1 MVSFVV
7 PPSPF
12 LLDQKVFM
20 TLGVLRVAAVVRDAG
35 YPVECFSAEGGVDVS
50 GLFHESCNIIG
61 VTGTTP
67 QAKDILE
74 IADKLPYGPL
84 KVLGGPHATLV
95 NASIKTGS
103 DRARP
108 MLEELED
115 NFDTLIFG
123 DGELAMLDFVQRTR
137 GQQEGTTSIDA
148 DDPKC
153 SLFLKDL
160 ETLPF
165 PARDLLNPSDYH
177 YAIDGEPAASLIAQL
192 GCPFNCGFCGG
203 RSSSMLRRIRL
214 RSTKSVIDEITF
226 LYNTQGV
233 KAFMFYDDELN
244 VNPKLLEL
252 LTALQDLQCR
262 LGVDFSF
269 RGFIKAELFN
279 ESQAHEMASAGF
291 KEILSGFESAS
302 PKILEVINKKATVED
317 NTEVIRLCDK
327 HGIRI
332 KALMSI
338 GHPGE
343 SEETV
348 NDTVLWLMSEAPDD
362 FDLSLI
368 TPYPGSPYYDRAE
381 RQTDGSWLYETR
393 GEVQYQRDVDFHHD
407 AYFYKGIPGE
417 YDSTVWTKHLTATR
431 LVELRDQSESVARKI
446 LQLPELTPVKAAFE
460 SSMGQ

>member
-1 MVSFVV
+1 M
-7 PPSPF
+7 
-12 LLDQKVFM
+12 
-20 TLGVLRVAAVVRDAG
+20 
-35 YPVECFSAEGGVDVS
+35 
-50 GLFHESCNIIG
+50 
-61 VTGTTP
+61 
-67 QAKDILE
+67 
-74 IADKLPYGPL
+74 
-84 KVLGGPHATLV
+84 
-95 NASIKTGS
+95 
-103 DRARP
+103 
-108 MLEELED
+108 
-115 NFDTLIFG
+115 
-123 DGELAMLDFVQRTR
+123 
-137 GQQEGTTSIDA
+137 
-148 DDPKC
+148 
-153 SLFLKDL
+153 
-160 ETLPF
+160 
-165 PARDLLNPSDYH
+165 
-177 YAIDGEPAASLIAQL
+177 
-192 GCPFNCGFCGG
+192 
-203 RSSSMLRRIRL
+203 
-214 RSTKSVIDEITF
+214 IDEITF

-381 RQTDGSWLYETR
+381 RQTDGS
-393 GEVQYQRDVDFHHD
+393 
-407 AYFYKGIPGE
+407 
-417 YDSTVWTKHLTATR
+417 
-431 LVELRDQSESVARKI
+431 
-446 LQLPELTPVKAAFE
+446 
-460 SSMGQ
+460 